1 MRRILELPL
10 IVILMGLCALM
21 MYLPVFHAVTV
32 RDWLSAR
39 SFFYAGTL
47 FLTLVIFL
55 GIATYHMKPRSLARS
70 HLTALVA
77 AYGLLPFMLAWPFY
91 EAIQNTTYFNAWF
104 EMVSSLTTTG
114 ASLFEPGR
122 LPGSLHLWRAIVGWM
137 GGLFIWVTAAA
148 IMAPLNLGGFE
159 VTSMARPGSGARRD
173 RVLDADAQTDP
184 RERLLRL
191 ALQMGPVYVSL
202 TGVLWIALV
211 VAGEEPLIAICH
223 AMSVLSTSGISP
235 VEGLSQ
241 ARSGL
246 LGEAIILL
254 FFIFAFSRKTFSPGY
269 GMGAVR
275 VSAVYKD
282 IEARMAV
289 YCIVLVPSALFLRHW
304 IGAFEVDDV
313 ADVGAAL
320 RALWGAAFT
329 VASFL
334 STTGFTSAE
343 WGGTETW
350 SGLQTP
356 GMVLMGLALVG
367 GGVATTAGGVKLLR
381 VYALYRHSHREIER
395 LVHPNSVS
403 GAGGSFGRHIRKQG
417 AYIAWLFFMLY
428 AISLAG
434 VSAMLGAT
442 GLSFEQ
448 SMILSLSA
456 LSTAGQLAEV
466 GGGAAISYVQITDVA
481 KSVLAGAMV
490 LGRVE
495 ALALIAL
502 LNPEF
507 WRA

>member
-1 MRRILELPL
+1 MRRLLELPL
-10 IVILMGLCALM
+10 IIILMGICALM

-55 GIATYHMKPRSLARS
+55 GVATFHTRPRSLARS
-70 HLTALVA
+70 HLTALVG
-77 AYGLLPFMLAWPFY
+77 AYLLLPVMLAWPFY
-91 EAIQNTTYFNAWF
+91 EAVQNTSFFNAWF

-114 ASLFEPGR
+114 ATLFEPDR
-122 LPGSLHLWRAIVGWM
+122 LRETLHLWRATVGWM

-159 VTSMARPGSGARRD
+159 VTSMARPGAGAKRD

-191 ALQMGPVYVSL
+191 TLQMGPVYVAL
-202 TGVLWIALV
+202 TGLLWVSLV
-211 VAGEEPLIAICH
+211 GAGEDPLIAICH

-235 VEGLSQ
+235 VAGLSEAQ
-241 ARSGL
+241 SGL
-246 LGEAIILL
+246 AGEVLIFV
-254 FFIFAFSRKTFSPGY
+254 FFVFAFSRKTFSPGY
-269 GMGAVR
+269 GMGFDR
-275 VSAVYKD
+275 VSAVYRD
-282 IEARMAV
+282 VEARMAF
-289 YCIVLVPSALFLRHW
+289 YCIVLIPSALFLRHW
-304 IGAFEVDDV
+304 IGAFEVDDI
-313 ADVGAAL
+313 ADIEAAV
-320 RALWGAAFT
+320 RALWGAIFS

-334 STTGFTSAE
+334 TTTGFTSSE

-381 VYALYRHSHREIER
+381 VYALYKHGHREMER
-395 LVHPNSVS
+395 LVHPHSVS
-403 GAGGSFGRHIRKQG
+403 GSGGAFGRHMRRQG

-428 AISLAG
+428 AMSLAG
-434 VSAMLGAT
+434 VSAMLAAT

-448 SMILSLSA
+448 AIILSLSA

-466 GGGAAISYVQITDVA
+466 GGDGAISYVQVTDVA
-481 KSVLAGAMV
+481 KVVLAGAMV

-495 ALALIAL
+495 ALAIIAL